1 MGDRVIMQIVQR
13 NRLTGDTF
21 GPMVYGHWA
30 GHSTPDIVEAL
41 ATKMQDR
48 LGDVAYQSARLVQ
61 MILDNGGSS
70 IQRNNCGIGLYN
82 STAVATVD
90 DSHGDAGVVLI
101 DADTFKC
108 ECFGGYLRVSD
119 DGRPLNPEQD

>member
-30 GHSTPDIVEAL
+30 GHSTPKIVEAL
-41 ATKMQDR
+41 AAKMQDR

-61 MILDNGGSS
+61 MILDDGGSLM
-70 IQRNNCGIGLYN
+70 QRDNCGIGIYN
-82 STAVATVD
+82 ADAVATED

-108 ECFGGYLRVSD
+108 ECLGGYLRAND
-119 DGRPLNPEQD
+119 DGRPFKPEQD

>member
-30 GHSTPDIVEAL
+30 GHSAPDIVEAL
-41 ATKMQDR
+41 AAKMHDR
-48 LGDVAYQSARLVQ
+48 LSDVAYQSARLVQ
-61 MILDNGGSS
+61 MILDDGGSS
-70 IQRNNCGIGLYN
+70 MQRDNGGIGLYN
-82 STAVATVD
+82 ATAVATEA
-90 DSHGDAGVVLI
+90 DSPGDAGVVLI

-108 ECFGGYLRVSD
+108 ECFGGYLRVND
-119 DGRPLNPEQD
+119 NGRPFKPEQA